1 MRLLISLAG
10 DSFTVE
16 DITERMNVEED
27 FKPRRRPFTARGV
40 ELKLQKMGLP
50 RANAM
55 MLNRPWAQEQ
65 NEWLVAMVCEKPPG
79 EPAMS
84 DGEIAEFLEAKF
96 GIPLEAS
103 WVRDQINE
111 LKKIEELQAVG
122 LK

>member
-10 DSFTVE
+10 DSFTGE

-55 MLNRPWAQEQ
+55 MLNRP
-65 NEWLVAMVCEKPPG
+65 
-79 EPAMS
+79 
-84 DGEIAEFLEAKF
+84 
-96 GIPLEAS
+96 
-103 WVRDQINE
+103 
-111 LKKIEELQAVG
+111 
-122 LK
+122 